1 MTLPPDLRVTTNVL
15 WRGALFFALIDAVFV
30 SVLAW
35 RITPERFRQ
44 LKWTI
49 VVTTGV
55 VWGIIWLLMAGF
67 AWEPVYHYVFPEW
80 ARWLIPPTYG
90 LAFAAVGWLFHRL
103 ALRLPGHPVIN
114 LCLLGGL
121 WGMVTHIWAIYRGI
135 LDKPPMLQGASP
147 VAAAV
152 MPIFEFVCYWCI
164 ILSVSSLV
172 RGCGDKG
179 KS

>member
-67 AWEPVYHYVFPEW
+67 AWEPV
-80 ARWLIPPTYG
+80 
-90 LAFAAVGWLFHRL
+90 
-103 ALRLPGHPVIN
+103 
-114 LCLLGGL
+114 
-121 WGMVTHIWAIYRGI
+121 
-135 LDKPPMLQGASP
+135 
-147 VAAAV
+147 
-152 MPIFEFVCYWCI
+152 
-164 ILSVSSLV
+164 
-172 RGCGDKG
+172 
-179 KS
+179 